1 MECFLHWKSFL
12 FLALTLSP
20 LIQCRRVPWWHMK
33 MAQSQGPNTCAVEEV
48 PGSNKKY
55 WTECKYWIN
64 REICGVKTV
73 IRYECCEG
81 FQQVK
86 HKPGC
91 SGVKPMTNV
100 LDTARDLGATYFVD
114 YLTKAGLSDSLR
126 QAGAAVTLF
135 APTNEAFETMGPI
148 EREKFEE
155 SLKKPESPYLLFHM
169 VGRKL
174 HSTDFDADLEVE
186 SLFDGQ
192 KLRINRYSNGMITVN
207 CGPLVRKDQ
216 EAKNGIVHLIDRVLV
231 PPGRMGT
238 LTIPE
243 ILVED
248 GRFRELAT
256 TLLQSS
262 LVNELR
268 VGGPYTLLAPS
279 DESFQKIPP
288 VERDRMTKDPEA
300 RLALLR
306 HHVIPHT
313 ICAPGVIDKHK
324 IRTLGGDHINF
335 HCNESGTFVN
345 DVKMTSE
352 AMIAKNGV
360 INLLTD
366 VLVPDRAR
374 SVLDLAVRSDDLKTF
389 TKLAHS
395 TDVAQELIQANITIT
410 VFAPS
415 DKAFR
420 ALPEERRYQLN
431 KNPDESRKLLQYH
444 IIQGKVKT
452 DTFSDSQK
460 VDTIGKGNQLRLK
473 VYRKALGVESAVITK
488 ADIEGQNGVLHIID
502 KVLTPPERSTLEL
515 LEENSNFSM
524 FTDAIRRVQKVEPEF
539 LSGRNPSQISFTIFA
554 PTNKA
559 FKRMGSHEMESLMND
574 EKSLKKFVQ
583 NHVVDNMMSSRSF
596 HSRLFY
602 DVHTEH
608 EMVKVHKRKGH
619 LMVNNAHIIEPDLV
633 TKDGIVHCIDNVLMP
648 KHHRHL

>member
-1 MECFLHWKSFL
+1 
-12 FLALTLSP
+12 
-20 LIQCRRVPWWHMK
+20 
-33 MAQSQGPNTCAVEEV
+33 
-48 PGSNKKY
+48 
-55 WTECKYWIN
+55 
-64 REICGVKTV
+64 
-73 IRYECCEG
+73 
-81 FQQVK
+81 
-86 HKPGC
+86 
-91 SGVKPMTNV
+91 MTNV

-174 HSTDFDADLEVE
+174 HSTDFDADVEVE

-431 KNPDESRKLLQYH
+431 KNPDEGRKLLQYH

>member
-20 LIQCRRVPWWHMK
+20 LIQCRRVPWWHIK

-64 REICGVKTV
+64 REICGVRTV

-86 HKPGC
+86 HKRGC

-174 HSTDFDADLEVE
+174 HSTDFDADVEVE

-300 RLALLR
+300 RLA
-306 HHVIPHT
+306 
-313 ICAPGVIDKHK
+313 
-324 IRTLGGDHINF
+324 
-335 HCNESGTFVN
+335 
-345 DVKMTSE
+345 
-352 AMIAKNGV
+352 
-360 INLLTD
+360 
-366 VLVPDRAR
+366 R

-431 KNPDESRKLLQYH
+431 KNPDEGRKLLQYH

>member
-20 LIQCRRVPWWHMK
+20 LIQCRRVPWWHIK

-64 REICGVKTV
+64 REICGVRTV

-86 HKPGC
+86 HKRGC

-135 APTNEAFETMGPI
+135 APTNEAFE
-148 EREKFEE
+148 
-155 SLKKPESPYLLFHM
+155 
-169 VGRKL
+169 
-174 HSTDFDADLEVE
+174 
-186 SLFDGQ
+186 
-192 KLRINRYSNGMITVN
+192 MITVN

-431 KNPDESRKLLQYH
+431 KNPDEGRKLLQYH